1 MGGNVAITVK
11 EADGNLWKMDR
22 WTNIIPYY
30 FSQVSLYNG
39 NFEHWFKEF
48 MAQWLL
54 MRDDYEKNK
63 ATGKFRQ
70 NMTSVYFPFDVTAPS
85 EYGLIVV
92 DAQKK
97 KIYSAQ
103 NYSKVAEISIYTLK
117 DDEAGEKNLQALADA
132 GYLKTVTYMLKNA
145 SGKYEK
151 KIIALDN
158 VQDLV
163 EDVKA
168 ISASDFSWIKEDDPE
183 SIVFQ
188 KTLRSPLKDI
198 SGFSVFNTFVPIESD
213 WEIFTVPT
221 GMFYSRVKSNIVL
234 LEELLRDNWPFS
246 PEDYAAW
253 HEYLVDQ
260 MEYDKEDGEEEFSYI
275 ADFNRVV
282 ATQWQLTEE
291 KIAELSAMYHQHW
304 KKN

>member
-11 EADGNLWKMDR
+11 EPDGNLWKMDR

-30 FSQVSLYNG
+30 FSHVSLYDG
-39 NFEHWFKEF
+39 NFATWFKEF
-48 MAQWLL
+48 SQKWLL
-54 MRDDYEKNK
+54 MRDDYEQNK
-63 ATGKFRQ
+63 ATGKFRE

-117 DDEAGEKNLQALADA
+117 GEEDGEKNLQALADA
-132 GYLKTVTYMLKNA
+132 GYLKSVSYMVKNTN
-145 SGKYEK
+145 GKYEK
-151 KIIALDN
+151 KLVVLDN

-163 EDVKA
+163 EDIKA
-168 ISASDFSWIKEDDPE
+168 INASDFNWINEDDPE
-183 SIVFQ
+183 SMVFQ
-188 KTLRSPLKDI
+188 KTLRSPLKEVSD
-198 SGFSVFNTFVPIESD
+198 FSIFNTFVPIESD

-221 GMFYSRVKSNIVL
+221 GMFDSRVKSNIVL
-234 LEELLRDNWPFS
+234 LEELLKDNWSFS
-246 PEDYAAW
+246 PEDYTAW
-253 HEYLVDQ
+253 HEYLVNQ

-275 ADFNRVV
+275 SDFNQLV
-282 ATQWQLTEE
+282 APQWQLTEE
-291 KIAELSAMYHQHW
+291 KIAEISAMYHQRRN
-304 KKN
+304 KN